1 MAFRFCVLCDKPR
14 MVWLLLA
21 GASALLLEEFNKELI
36 DFRCFNLNREDKERL
51 VIILMITAYTLL
63 AAAGVGLWVS

>member
-1 MAFRFCVLCDKPR
+1 

-36 DFRCFNLNREDKERL
+36 DLRCFNLNSGDKERL
-51 VIILMITAYTLL
+51 VIILLITAYTLF